1 MDTKLKDRV
10 VLVTGSSF
18 GVGEKIASAF
28 VGEGARV
35 ISNGRHVPSRSVGC
49 AFEQADITDPG
60 SVRAMFESIA
70 RNFGHLDVLV
80 NNAGG
85 LETFGTMEGL
95 TDEDWQR
102 TFDLNC
108 LGAMRCSRA
117 GVPLLAQS
125 DQPRIVNI
133 ASMSA
138 ISVGRFNHHYGAAK
152 AALKHLG
159 KSLSI
164 TCAPHGILVNT
175 VCPSTLDEGEWHQN
189 IADRA
194 KREGISLEEAET
206 LTRKEESA
214 KSPLGRIGTAEDL
227 ASLVV
232 FLASGV
238 NQFITG
244 QCICVDGGGSRSV

>member
-1 MDTKLKDRV
+1 MDTKLKNRV
-10 VLVTGSSF
+10 VLVTGSSS

-28 VGEGARV
+28 EAEGARV
-35 ISNGRHVPSRSVGC
+35 ITNGRNARVIGVRHD
-49 AFEQADITDPG
+49 FQQADITNRQNVAD
-60 SVRAMFESIA
+60 MFEAIA
-70 RNFGHLDVLV
+70 QKVGHLDVLV

-85 LETFGTMEGL
+85 LETFGKMEQL

-108 LGAMRCSRA
+108 LGAMRCSREA
-117 GVPLLAQS
+117 LRLLAES

-138 ISVGRFNHHYGAAK
+138 ISVGQFNHHYGAAK

-159 KSLSI
+159 KSLSVSF
-164 TCAPHGILVNT
+164 APYGVLVNT
-175 VCPSTLDEGEWHQN
+175 VCPSTLDEGEWYQN

-194 KREGISLEEAET
+194 KRETISPQEAET
-206 LTRKEESA
+206 RMRKEECA
-214 KSPLGRIGTAEDL
+214 KSPLGKMGTAQDV

-244 QCICVDGGGSRSV
+244 QCICVDGGGSRTV